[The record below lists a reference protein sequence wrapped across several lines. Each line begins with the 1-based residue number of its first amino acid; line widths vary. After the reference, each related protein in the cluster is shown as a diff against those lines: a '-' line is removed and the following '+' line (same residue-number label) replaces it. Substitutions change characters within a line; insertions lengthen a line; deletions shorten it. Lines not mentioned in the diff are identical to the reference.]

1 MKITI
6 LLTLLSFSVFSQE
19 VKWLNSIDSAKV
31 ESKENNK
38 LILLKF
44 SGSDWCANC
53 IRLDKTFFESEVF
66 KNFAP
71 GNLILL
77 EADFPMKKKNKLP
90 KEQQAHND
98 KLADKFNKGGSFPLV
113 LILNSEGKLLGK
125 ITTPKNNIDEY
136 INQIKSF
143 NSK

>member
-1 MKITI
+1 M
-6 LLTLLSFSVFSQE
+6 
-19 VKWLNSIDSAKV
+19 
-31 ESKENNK
+31 
-38 LILLKF
+38 
-44 SGSDWCANC
+44 
-53 IRLDKTFFESEVF
+53 
-66 KNFAP
+66 
-71 GNLILL
+71 L